1 VSNGP
6 QPPLTDL
13 QIAAYAR
20 KAGFVGEALRTIIAV
35 VLAES
40 GGDPDNVG
48 DESLANATWG
58 PSIGL
63 GQVRSLRAE
72 TGTGRPRDAA
82 KLTDP
87 AFNLR
92 SAFAISSGG
101 SSFRPWTMFTNGR
114 YKGFLA
120 RAQAA
125 IAGTPSSSGGT
136 VTLPPGFGGIL
147 PGGGVGGLADKV
159 AEPLIKGLGR
169 ITLVGLIVAGGV
181 ALVAAGAWKTTA
193 PARQAITES
202 TVERAK
208 TAAKYVP
215 GPVGIAAQ
223 AGEATGTL

>member
-6 QPPLTDL
+6 QPALTDL

-20 KAGFVGEALRTIIAV
+20 KAGFMGDALRTIIAV

-48 DESLANATWG
+48 DESLANSTWG

-72 TGTGRPRDAA
+72 TGTGRPRDAT

-125 IAGTPSSSGGT
+125 IAGTPSAGT
-136 VTLPPGFGGIL
+136 PTLPPGFGGIL

-159 AEPLIKGLGR
+159 ADPLIKGLGR
-169 ITLVGLIVAGGV
+169 ITLVGLFIAGGV
-181 ALVAAGAWKTTA
+181 ALVAAGAWKATA
-193 PARQAITES
+193 APRAALK
-202 TVERAK
+202 ERADEGMK
-208 TAAKYVP
+208 TAAMV
-215 GPVGIAAQ
+215 AAV
-223 AGEATGTL
+223 